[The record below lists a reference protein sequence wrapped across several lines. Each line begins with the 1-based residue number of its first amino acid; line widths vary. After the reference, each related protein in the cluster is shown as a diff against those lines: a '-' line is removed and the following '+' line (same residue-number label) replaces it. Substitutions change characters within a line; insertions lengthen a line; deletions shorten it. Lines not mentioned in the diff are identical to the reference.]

1 MVLINRF
8 LRVLTAVAVTVPF
21 AVAVATAAVAPPAH
35 AEDNGVGLTPALGW
49 SSWSFVRHDPTESGI
64 EAQADAMKSS
74 GLAGVGYQYANV
86 DDFWYQCPGS
96 QGPNVD
102 SNGRWVIDATKFPS
116 SGGVNGIE
124 ATANHVHSLGLKFG
138 LYVTPG
144 ISKQAV
150 AQNTPIA
157 GTSYTADQIAEPSV
171 SENNYNCGG
180 MVGIDYS
187 KPGAQQFID
196 SWADQFASWGVDYVK
211 LDGVGSFD
219 IPDVQAWSDALRQTG
234 RPIHLELSNSLN
246 ISDAST
252 WQQYSNGWRTGG
264 DIECYCSSTSYP
276 LTDWSSVSSRFNQVA
291 DWQPY
296 GGPGAF
302 NDYDSIEVGNGS
314 NDGLTY
320 DERQTQLSL
329 WSLASS
335 PLILGT
341 DLTNLDAT
349 DLALLKNRAVIAV
362 DQDGIDAS
370 RLVNTAT
377 SQIFAKKEKNG
388 DVVVGLFNT
397 SSQPEAISTT
407 AAALG
412 MPSGTDYLLD
422 NLWTSHQTETTGA
435 ISAEV
440 PSHGV
445 ALYRVTPLSSPTV
458 APPAATLGL
467 SGLSTLAAGQPVT
480 ATESFTDNG
489 DLAALRVNLGLRV
502 PSGWSVTATSPT
514 SFAGVDS
521 GRTVQATFK
530 VTAPQPASLFEMN
543 TVTGTASYT
552 WAEKTTQNLSLA
564 QPVTTSP
571 PVQAPYRTYSSAT
584 DAPAV
589 FGQSGQEFGISGA
602 GADVYS
608 DTDAYSTI
616 YQPGAVGGTAT
627 VETEV
632 TAQQNLS
639 GYAKAG
645 LIVRDDMTGSGTTPE
660 GVLLFESPS
669 GGIQLE
675 WDSNGGDYV
684 DSVTPPD
691 GTNPELLPVWLK
703 LVRNGSAYTG
713 YYSFDGSDW
722 LEVGTATVPGQAA
735 TQDAGMFVTSHAA
748 GSPGQATFNGFTVN
762 GTATAPS
769 LATAYQAAAS
779 GNTLA
784 GGAVVQSCSTCYG
797 GQKVGY
803 VGEGGTL
810 TFNNVTV
817 PAAGTYNVTLVYCD
831 GSSGTTGRQ
840 ADVSANGGTPQLVSF
855 TPTGSFSTVGALTV
869 RLPLNAGANTI
880 ELANP
885 SGYAPD
891 FNEIIVAGSPS

>member
-1 MVLINRF
+1 M
-8 LRVLTAVAVTVPF
+8 
-21 AVAVATAAVAPPAH
+21 
-35 AEDNGVGLTPALGW
+35 
-49 SSWSFVRHDPTESGI
+49 
-64 EAQADAMKSS
+64 
-74 GLAGVGYQYANV
+74 
-86 DDFWYQCPGS
+86 
-96 QGPNVD
+96 
-102 SNGRWVIDATKFPS
+102 
-116 SGGVNGIE
+116 
-124 ATANHVHSLGLKFG
+124 
-138 LYVTPG
+138 
-144 ISKQAV
+144 
-150 AQNTPIA
+150 
-157 GTSYTADQIAEPSV
+157 
-171 SENNYNCGG
+171 
-180 MVGIDYS
+180 
-187 KPGAQQFID
+187 
-196 SWADQFASWGVDYVK
+196 
-211 LDGVGSFD
+211 
-219 IPDVQAWSDALRQTG
+219 
-234 RPIHLELSNSLN
+234 
-246 ISDAST
+246 
-252 WQQYSNGWRTGG
+252 
-264 DIECYCSSTSYP
+264 
-276 LTDWSSVSSRFNQVA
+276 
-291 DWQPY
+291 
-296 GGPGAF
+296 
-302 NDYDSIEVGNGS
+302 
-314 NDGLTY
+314 
-320 DERQTQLSL
+320 
-329 WSLASS
+329 
-335 PLILGT
+335 
-341 DLTNLDAT
+341 
-349 DLALLKNRAVIAV
+349 
-362 DQDGIDAS
+362 
-370 RLVNTAT
+370 
-377 SQIFAKKEKNG
+377 
-388 DVVVGLFNT
+388 
-397 SSQPEAISTT
+397 
-407 AAALG
+407 
-412 MPSGTDYLLD
+412 
-422 NLWTSHQTETTGA
+422 
-435 ISAEV
+435 
-440 PSHGV
+440 
-445 ALYRVTPLSSPTV
+445 
-458 APPAATLGL
+458 
-467 SGLSTLAAGQPVT
+467 
-480 ATESFTDNG
+480 
-489 DLAALRVNLGLRV
+489 
-502 PSGWSVTATSPT
+502 
-514 SFAGVDS
+514 DS

-645 LIVRDDMTGSGTTPE
+645 LIVRDDMTGSGATPE

-762 GTATAPS
+762 GTATPPS

-784 GGAVVQSCSTCYG
+784 GGAAVQSCSTCYG

-840 ADVSANGGTPQLVSF
+840 ADVSANGATPQLVSF

-891 FNEIIVAGSPS
+891 FNEIIIASSPS